1 MPVPS
6 SGQLRLRADINQEIN
21 GNDTDTNVSLGTLSN
36 DAGFTEP
43 DTMSEFYDYSSC
55 GTPAFR
61 TVYSSANP
69 NGDIQLYTIL
79 DYLPACTTVE
89 YGLYIGTNSS
99 GPTANTKYQVGTSWG
114 VYQWSYPTVGGFS
127 NNTTYYAWIYVTNNA
142 GKTGYSPMQ
151 TVTVPAPYVPVEGSN
166 FSISGDNN
174 IYTYANGCKNGI
186 INSYSATH
194 TNTSNVLVVYNW
206 YQKYTTTYLN
216 TVATGCRFDYTNQQ
230 INGSQTKTV
239 TTGFEWNYNGAGG
252 AFQTCNVCVVKA
264 DIPTTTN
271 TIYVISKS
279 GYTTRTYSHNLVNF
293 IN

>member
-114 VYQWSYPTVGGFS
+114 IYSWAYPTVSGFS
-127 NNTTYYAWIYVTNNA
+127 NNTTYYAWIYCTNSA
-142 GKTGYSPMQ
+142 GKTGYSSMQ
-151 TVTVPAPYVPVEGSN
+151 TVTVPAPYVPITATS
-166 FSISGDNN
+166 FSIVGDNN
-174 IYTYANGCKNGI
+174 IYTYANGCKNNI
-186 INSYSATH
+186 INSYRCTH
-194 TNTSNVLVVYNW
+194 TNTTSSAFFYYY

-216 TVATGCRFDYTNQQ
+216 TVSTGCRYDYQRTLDANLSMQLTTSFD
-230 INGSQTKTV
+230 
-239 TTGFEWNYNGAGG
+239 WNYNGPGG
-252 AFQTCNVCVVKA
+252 SYQNCNICVVKG

-271 TIYVISKS
+271 TIYVIHKS